1 MKLNNGT
8 FKLEMGKYLNIC
20 PCLLN
25 YIKSIGK
32 EEKWMR
38 EGPASQSKKFRE
50 SFGEIWCFQ
59 VEKNHNRNNDR
70 EQRKS
75 IENN

>member
-1 MKLNNGT
+1 
-8 FKLEMGKYLNIC
+8 
-20 PCLLN
+20 
-25 YIKSIGK
+25 
-32 EEKWMR
+32 MR